1 MRPILMVGHARR
13 ESPETRWCIVV
24 DIGRNRFQ
32 EVRHADELW
41 IVRRNAGRLTWYGAN
56 AKVQQLRLPSFYLRW
71 ETARDAGM
79 LLYGVPK
86 GRLGRVI
93 LT

>member
-1 MRPILMVGHARR
+1 VLP
-13 ESPETRWCIVV
+13 
-24 DIGRNRFQ
+24 N
-32 EVRHADELW
+32 DELY
-41 IVRRNAGRLTWYGAN
+41 IVGRRAGRLTYYGGQ

-86 GRLGRVI
+86 GRLGRVV